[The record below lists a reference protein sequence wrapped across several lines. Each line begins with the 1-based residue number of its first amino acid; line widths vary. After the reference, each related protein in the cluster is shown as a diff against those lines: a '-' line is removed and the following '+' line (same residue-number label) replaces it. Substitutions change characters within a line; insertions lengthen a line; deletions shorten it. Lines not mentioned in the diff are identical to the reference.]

1 MKVKLLQEDG
11 FFLVNLCGQFS
22 FTNST
27 TASLFDISDIYTH
40 YLKLS
45 LEKSTGRKWSFV
57 EGKGDSKYVTD
68 FPEIK
73 VLAQKS
79 DTYDNVVR
87 EIIVETDK
95 LWEDLPENTKQIGK
109 WCFTDSTGHYTTVKQ
124 ASNGKCYISLVDR
137 RNRQ

>member
-11 FFLVNLCGQFS
+11 LFLVNLCGQFS

-45 LEKSTGRKWSFV
+45 LEKSTGRKWNFV
-57 EGKGDSKYVTD
+57 EEKNDNKYVTD

-87 EIIVETDK
+87 EIIVETGK

-109 WCFTDSTGHYTTVKQ
+109 WCFTDYTGHYAIAKQ

>member
-11 FFLVNLCGQFS
+11 PFLVNLCGQFS
-22 FTNST
+22 FTNSA

-45 LEKSTGRKWSFV
+45 LEKSTGRKWNFV
-57 EGKGDSKYVTD
+57 EEKNDDKYVIN

-109 WCFTDSTGHYTTVKQ
+109 WCFTDHTGHYTIVKQ

-137 RNRQ
+137 RNR

>member
-11 FFLVNLCGQFS
+11 SFLVNLCGQFS

-57 EGKGDSKYVTD
+57 EGKDDSKYVTD

-109 WCFTDSTGHYTTVKQ
+109 WCFTDSTGHYAIAKQ